1 MIKLLIVDDEPLVQI
16 GIKSMLDWNQFDI
29 ELCETAMNGEKA
41 LKIIENQ
48 KPEIV
53 LCDIKMPIM
62 TGLELIK
69 ICRQRYENLPLFIFL
84 TSYEE
89 FSLVQEAIKHQAFDY
104 LIKLDITSETLSETI
119 QKALAQVYQYK
130 NKELKSST
138 SHLQFFYEKFM
149 IRLLNNLFVDQKQ
162 FRLQAKELQLDF
174 SASKYVVALCTIIET
189 DKTQYMD
196 EKLLSLC
203 LSTTQMVENLVK
215 KHMSCFVATLDTRHF
230 CIIFKLD
237 DRDFD
242 IQRSDIK
249 NALMSSFSMAY
260 NYFNVHLCA
269 CLGRPYEDSLMLSDS
284 YQEARQLQ
292 ALKIAPDSIHFFS
305 DYSENNTT
313 LNHST
318 FNLGLFKNDIRLAFE
333 SYDGES
339 FGQTIDALIYLFK
352 SQPNMYLQAI
362 DAACNVLYL
371 TLSLLP
377 TSRDHL
383 DIIYED
389 ADGYRSIYKKTTI
402 DQVIQWLE
410 ILKNGICDL
419 LVSQHKNYKNHMIK
433 TIQDYIDS
441 HITDKLSLNT
451 IASLFGISPNYL
463 SQLFKKTTGVGFNEY
478 ITAKKIALAKIRLME
493 SDLKIYEIA
502 EELGFESA
510 FYFSKVFK
518 KVEGCPPRE
527 FIQKNTSEDE
537 YV

>member
-16 GIKSMLDWNQFDI
+16 GIKSMLNWAQYDI
-29 ELCETAMNGEKA
+29 ELCETAMNGQRA
-41 LKIIENQ
+41 LEIIETH

-69 ICRQRYENLPLFIFL
+69 ICRQRYENLPIFIFL

-104 LIKLDITSETLSETI
+104 LIKLDITPDILIETI
-119 QKALAQVYQYK
+119 QKALAQIYQYK
-130 NKELKSST
+130 SKVLKST
-138 SHLQFFYEKFM
+138 DSHLKFFYEKFM
-149 IRLLNNLFVDQKQ
+149 IRLLNNLFIDHAQ
-162 FRLQAKELQLDF
+162 FALQANELQLDF
-174 SASKYVVALCTIIET
+174 SASKYVSALCTIMDT
-189 DKTQYMD
+189 DKTQYTN

-215 KHMSCFVATLDTRHF
+215 KHISCFVATLDTRHF

-237 DRDFD
+237 NRHFG
-242 IQRSDIK
+242 IQKEEIK
-249 NALMSSFSMAY
+249 HALTASFSMAY
-260 NYFNVHLCA
+260 NYFNVHLCG
-269 CLGRPYEDSLMLSDS
+269 CVGRPYEDPLMLSDS

-292 ALKIAPDSIHFFS
+292 ALKAEAESIRFFS
-305 DYSENNTT
+305 DYTNSSET

-333 SYDGES
+333 SYDATS
-339 FGQTIDALIYLFK
+339 FGQTIDALIALFK

-377 TSRDHL
+377 TSREHL
-383 DIIYED
+383 DLIFEET
-389 ADGYRSIYKKTTI
+389 DGYRSIYKKTTI

-410 ILKNGICDL
+410 LLKNGICNL
-419 LVSQHKNYKNHMIK
+419 LLSQHKTFKNHMIK
-433 TIQDYIDS
+433 TIQDYIDG
-441 HITDKLSLNT
+441 HITDKLSLNM

-463 SQLFKKTTGVGFNEY
+463 SQLFKKTTDIGFNEY
-478 ITAKKIALAKIRLME
+478 ITSKKIALAKIKLIE

-527 FIQKNTSEDE
+527 FIQKNTNE
-537 YV
+537 V